1 MPFWREE
8 EAEASIIDI
17 IVPVHGGEEVTRRC
31 LASLR
36 ACDCRTAREI
46 IVIDDASP
54 ALALSAWLD
63 AEAASGRITLLRN
76 EENRGFVASVNSGMA
91 LHPGRDVVLLNSD
104 TEVAGNWLDR
114 LRACALAQP
123 DIGTVTPFSNNATIC
138 SYPFEG
144 WTEGVPGTLGLATLD
159 ALFAGANTGEWIEL
173 PTAVG
178 FCMLIRRACLDAVGF
193 FDAERFGRGY
203 GEENDFS
210 RRAAA
215 VGWRNV
221 LAADV
226 FVYHVG
232 GVSFGDSARHEAME
246 HAARTLAALH
256 PDYDDRVRDFIRR
269 DPPARLRARIDRAR
283 AALGGAEFAAVMD
296 ERARM
301 RAIRAPEIRAPLR
314 PPLPTVLH
322 VMHNW
327 GGGIDRWVRDYC
339 EADLDCRNLVLR
351 GRTSRNGAVAELD
364 LVDPRFGQAAL
375 MSWTLAAPIH
385 GTAIDHAEYAAIV
398 RWICAAFEVRAVL
411 VSSLIGH
418 ALELL
423 RLDLPVV
430 FITHDLY
437 PFCPALFAAF
447 DAPCTRCGDDELGRC
462 LRENSHNAFWH
473 IADVRYWQALRAAF
487 AARLMADNIHI
498 VAPGKD
504 VHARWAA
511 LFPDFAARPWTCIPH
526 GLGAALARGP
536 AMPAARANPGFMART
551 DELPRL
557 RVLIPGRLLPH
568 KGLWLWR
575 QIFDELRAFADVLLL
590 GCGDFGL
597 PFADCAGVEVE
608 PEYAIE
614 ELPGRVAHWQP
625 DCALLLSVLPESFGY
640 TLAEMQALAV
650 PVLATRVGAYA
661 ERVDEGWNGFLVE
674 AQAHA
679 VLEKLR
685 AFSRSRDRLD
695 AVADIL
701 RFSPVRTAFDMVA
714 DYRRLL
720 PDLAADDACGGAE
733 TLLVTLAER
742 LRVQEE
748 TVNLRARIQA
758 RDDEANARA
767 LNQRRLES
775 MVEALARQH
784 AAILH
789 STSWRI
795 SAPVRVLGRLWNAL
809 RHKFSPPEEKPQAV
823 RTRVERRKKPRP
835 PAPVP
840 PLLRSRAAARYWLCE
855 AIGVPDGTVIIAS
868 GGSEPPPRAQ
878 ENFIAL
884 ADAVT
889 RRSTRACFVWCG
901 GQEGLDAATVL
912 ALKLLREVRDLFVLD
927 RRLEAEVFAGAD
939 VLLLPMLDESGN
951 DKGTVAGIPRV
962 ALPLGQYET
971 GADGIMSATIARLL
985 QYCDNAAGSEA
996 RPL

>member
-1 MPFWREE
+1 MPFWQEE
-8 EAEASIIDI
+8 ETETVDI
-17 IVPVHGGEEVTRRC
+17 IVPVHGGKEVTRRC
-31 LASLR
+31 LASLY
-36 ACDCRTAREI
+36 ACNCRTAREI
-46 IVIDDASP
+46 VVIDDASP
-54 ALALSAWLD
+54 DPTLSAWLGE
-63 AEAASGRITLLRN
+63 EAVSGCITLLRN
-76 EENRGFVASVNSGMA
+76 EENRGFVASVNNGMA
-91 LHPGRDVVLLNSD
+91 LHPERDVVLLNSD
-104 TEVAGNWLDR
+104 TEVAGDWLDR

-144 WTEGVPGTLGLATLD
+144 WAEGVPGTLGLAALD
-159 ALFAGANTGEWIEL
+159 ALFANINGGEWIEL

-210 RRAAA
+210 RRATA
-215 VGWRNV
+215 VGWRNA

-232 GVSFGDSARHEAME
+232 GVSFGNPAKHEAME
-246 HAARTLAALH
+246 RAAHILAALH
-256 PDYDDRVRDFIRR
+256 PDYDEKVRDFIRR
-269 DPPARLRARIDRAR
+269 DPPAPLRARIDRAR

-301 RAIRAPEIRAPLR
+301 RAIRVPETCASLR
-314 PPLPTVLH
+314 SPLPTVLH

-364 LVDPRFGQAAL
+364 LVDHRFRQAPL
-375 MSWTLAAPIH
+375 MSWTLTAPIF

-423 RLDLPVV
+423 RLDIPLVL
-430 FITHDLY
+430 IAHDLY

-447 DAPCTRCGDDELGRC
+447 DAPCTRCGDDELERC

-487 AARLMADNIHI
+487 AARLTADNIHV

-504 VHARWAA
+504 VHARWAT
-511 LFPDFAARPWTCIPH
+511 LFPSFAIRPWTCIPH

-536 AMPAARANPGFMART
+536 AMPAARANLGFVTPAS
-551 DELPRL
+551 ELPRL

-575 QIFDELRAFADVLLL
+575 QIYEELRAFADVLLL

-597 PFADCAGVEVE
+597 PFAGCAGVEVE

-614 ELPGRVAHWQP
+614 ELPKRVARWQP
-625 DCALLLSVLPESFGY
+625 DCALLLSILPESFGY

-650 PVLATRVGAYA
+650 PVLATRIGAYA
-661 ERVDEGWNGFLVE
+661 ERINEGWNGFLVE
-674 AQAHA
+674 AEASA

-685 AFSRSRDRLD
+685 ALSRARDRLD

-720 PDLAADDACGGAE
+720 PDLGAGGASSGAE
-733 TLLVTLAER
+733 TLLATLAER

-748 TVNLRARIQA
+748 SAHLRARVQA
-758 RDDEANARA
+758 RDDEAEARA

-795 SAPVRVLGRLWNAL
+795 SAPVRVLGRLWTSL
-809 RHKFSPPEEKPQAV
+809 RGQFPSSEEKPQVV

-855 AIGVPDGTVIIAS
+855 AIGVPDGVVIIAG

-901 GQEGLDAATVL
+901 GQESLAASDVL
-912 ALKLLREVRDLFVLD
+912 ALRLLREVRDLFVLD
-927 RRLEAEVFAGAD
+927 KRLEAEVFAGAD
-939 VLLLPMLDESGN
+939 VLLLPTRDESGN

-962 ALPLGQYET
+962 ALPLGQY
-971 GADGIMSATIARLL
+971 AAGISGVMTATITQLL
-985 QYCDNAAGSEA
+985 QYCDNATESEA